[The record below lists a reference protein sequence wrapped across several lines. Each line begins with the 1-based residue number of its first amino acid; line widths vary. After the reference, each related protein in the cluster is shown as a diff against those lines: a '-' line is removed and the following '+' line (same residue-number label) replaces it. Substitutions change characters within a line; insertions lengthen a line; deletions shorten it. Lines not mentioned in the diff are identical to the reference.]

1 VFVSD
6 FEDSDFGF
14 LLEIW
19 SFPDVF
25 LIINAGFKLNKRTPL
40 KDLLPPKEKA
50 VALGI
55 FRSRSDKW
63 KEEQSLQ
70 ELSTLAITAGADV
83 LQIFLQEKPRRDP
96 AYYCGKGK
104 LEEIRAY
111 CEMKNIDLVFFDD
124 PLTPAQMRNVE
135 ELLDRKVLDRTQLIL
150 DIFAQRAKTAEGKLQ
165 VELAQIDYLLPRLTG
180 KGIALSRLGGG
191 IGTRGPGETKLEFDR
206 RRLRGRRDRLRQE
219 LEHVKQIR
227 QMQRKSRSDIPLP
240 TAALIGYTNA
250 GKTSLFN
257 KLTGF
262 KGFASPILF
271 ATLDPAIKS
280 IRFPNKQTVLLSDTV
295 GFIQKLPPEL
305 VAAFRA
311 TLEEVVQAHLLIHV
325 IDASNENADEQI
337 DAVQE
342 TIRALGVADK
352 PVLHVL
358 NKMDLLENGELMLQ
372 SYRNRLGEVVAI
384 SAETGEGLDE
394 LINAITRMLSEF
406 WERIRLSIPNDQQSL
421 ISMLHDQGRIYYKN
435 YTDGRIELD
444 IEVPKKL
451 AERVRQYTFP

>member
-1 VFVSD
+1 M
-6 FEDSDFGF
+6 G
-14 LLEIW
+14 
-19 SFPDVF
+19 
-25 LIINAGFKLNKRTPL
+25 
-40 KDLLPPKEKA
+40 
-50 VALGI
+50 LGI
-55 FRSRSDKW
+55 FRSRADKW

-111 CEMKNIDLVFFDD
+111 CEMKNIDLVLFDD
-124 PLTPAQMRNVE
+124 PLTPAQMRNIE

-150 DIFAQRAKTAEGKLQ
+150 DIFAQRAKTSEGKLQ

-206 RRLRGRRDRLRQE
+206 RRLRGRRDRLRQQ

-257 KLTGF
+257 RLTGF

-280 IRFPNKQTVLLSDTV
+280 IRFPNKQTVLISDTV

-305 VAAFRA
+305 VVAFRA
-311 TLEEVVQAHLLIHV
+311 TLEEVIQAHLLIHV

-342 TIRALGVADK
+342 TLRELEVANK

-358 NKMDLLENGELMLQ
+358 NKMDLIDNGNLMLQ

-394 LINAITRMLSEF
+394 LINTITRMLSEF

-451 AERVRQYTFP
+451 AERVRQYSFS